1 MSDNDKKKILITTS
15 TFPKWEM
22 DTTPPFVYELSKRL
36 TDDLEIFILAPYSK
50 GSKKYEI
57 VDKMR
62 IYRYKYWLNFKNNLA
77 DGAILPNLKKNKL
90 LWLQIP
96 FFFLFQL
103 LAIKKIIKK
112 EKINTIHA
120 HWIIP
125 QGFVAVLYKK
135 IINKNIK
142 ILCTSHGADIFG
154 LQKFNFLKKWILNNC
169 TKLTVVSSAIKNEA
183 LKIGSQTNIDVVP
196 MGVDLDIFNPKNY
209 SEEIKNK
216 YNISNIF
223 LLFVGRLSEKK
234 GIKYLIEAMP
244 KIVEKFPKTKLLII
258 GNGEEKNKLENLT
271 KKLNLNNN
279 ITFVGAIHNSE
290 LPKYYATANI
300 FIGPSII
307 SKDGDREGLPVTYME
322 AMASGCV
329 LIGTNLDGNYDIL
342 DHEKTGIMIKQ
353 HNSIEIS
360 KYVIE
365 LLNNKDYREKLIKN
379 SITKIENNYNWKII
393 SKKYKELLK

>member
-36 TDDLEIFILAPYSK
+36 VDDFQIFILAPYST
-50 GSKKYEI
+50 GSKKYEKI
-57 VDKMR
+57 DGMD
-62 IYRYKYWLNFKNNLA
+62 IYRYKYWFNSKNNLS

-90 LWLQIP
+90 FYLQIP
-96 FFFLFQL
+96 FFLLFQF
-103 LAIKKIIKK
+103 LAIKKIVKK

-169 TKLTVVSSAIKNEA
+169 TRLTVVSNAIKNEA
-183 LKIGSQTNIDVVP
+183 LKIGSKINTEVLP

-209 SEEIKNK
+209 SEEIKSK
-216 YNISNIF
+216 YNINGSF

-244 KIVEKFPKTKLLII
+244 RIIEKFPTTKLLII
-258 GNGEEKNKLENLT
+258 GNGEEKNKLEKLSKT
-271 KKLNLNNN
+271 LNLENN
-279 ITFVGAIHNSE
+279 IIFTGAIHNLE
-290 LPKYYATANI
+290 LPKYYATADI

-307 SKDGDREGLPVTYME
+307 TKNGDREGLPVTYME
-322 AMASGCV
+322 AMASGSV

-353 HNSIEIS
+353 HNSVEIS

-365 LLNNKDYREKLIKN
+365 LLDNKDYREKLIKN
-379 SITKIENNYNWKII
+379 SILKIENNYNWKII